1 MTYHASSER
10 FIDHMQD
17 IKANGHNVQ
26 IPTSLKDS
34 KLEGFDLY
42 QFEDKLTD
50 KQRALRDRIRAF
62 VNDDVL
68 PNINPYW
75 DRAEFPWEIGKKLID
90 LDIIGGVIFE
100 HGGAGLDFM
109 EMGLT
114 MYELAKGDGS
124 ITTFYGVHSGLA
136 GGSIG
141 LLGNEEQKA
150 RWLPD
155 MMTLKKIGAF
165 GLTEPERGSNAVDV
179 QTKAT
184 KDGDS
189 YILNGAK
196 RWIGNA
202 SIADILIIWA
212 RDEEGTF
219 GGFVIEDPSN
229 TEGVTIE
236 DLPGKIGKRSVLNA
250 NITLENVRV
259 PAENR
264 LEYATSF
271 RNLAQVLG
279 IGRYGVAWEAAG
291 IAAGAFE
298 HALNYAKARE
308 QFGKP
313 IAGFQLIQQKLVEMA
328 TEVTLMQGMCF
339 QLAELLIQGQMNEGM
354 VSMAKYNNARKARY
368 VTQLAREVLGGNGI
382 LIENHIAR
390 LMTDAEVVYTYEGT
404 NEINMLLVGRHLTGE
419 NAIL

>member
-1 MTYHASSER
+1 
-10 FIDHMQD
+10 MQD
-17 IKANGHNVQ
+17 VKANGLNVQ
-26 IPTSLKDS
+26 IPTSLKEN

-42 QFEDKLTD
+42 QFEERLTD
-50 KQRALRDRIRAF
+50 KQRALRDRIRDY
-62 VNDDVL
+62 VNNDVL

-75 DRAEFPWEIGKKLID
+75 DKAEFPWPIARKLLD
-90 LDIIGGVIFE
+90 LDIMGGPLSE
-100 HGGAGLDFM
+100 HGAAGLDFL
-109 EMGLT
+109 EMGLS

-141 LLGNEEQKA
+141 MLGNDEQKA

-155 MMTLKKIGAF
+155 MMQLKKIGAF

-202 SIADILIIWA
+202 SMADLLIIWA
-212 RDEEGTF
+212 RDEDGTF
-219 GGFVIEDPSN
+219 GGFVIEDPNN
-229 TEGVTIE
+229 TDGVTIV
-236 DLPGKIGKRSVLNA
+236 DLPGKIGKRAVLNA

-279 IGRYGVAWEAAG
+279 VGRYAVAWEAAG

-298 HALNYAKARE
+298 HALKYAMTRE

-328 TEVTLMQGMCF
+328 TEVTLMQGLCF
-339 QLAELLIQGQMNEGM
+339 QLAELLTSGQMNEGM

-382 LIENHIAR
+382 LVENHIAR

-404 NEINMLLVGRHLTGE
+404 NEINMLLVARHLTGE